1 MGGGTAVTGLA
12 FRVLLVG
19 RGLRALVRG
28 LFDGE
33 SLVAVGP
40 PEAEYAGAEG
50 VVRRH
55 FPDVLLV
62 DLLSSEALGAIERVM
77 AVRPTPILALHPG
90 VLTGQQ
96 AFQALALGAL
106 DVMDRP
112 MSPGP
117 DFWAAVG
124 RKLVMLAQVK
134 GVRSPP
140 ASPRASRAQQ
150 AQEGPTAPFPL
161 VALAASLGGPKAV
174 AQVLRMIP
182 RGFPAPIAYCQHI
195 SQGFTEGLAHWLST
209 ETALRVV
216 EATHDAWMEPGT
228 VYIAPS
234 GGHLLVKSDG
244 RLELDSGPALRG
256 FRPSCDMLLTS
267 AGEAFGSRCIGV
279 ILTGM
284 GRDGARGLKEIRER
298 GGRTIAQD
306 EATCVVYG
314 MPREAVLLGAA
325 QQVLPLDVIA
335 PTLVQWVDAC

>member
-1 MGGGTAVTGLA
+1 MA

-19 RGLRALVRG
+19 RGLRSLVRG

-40 PEAEYAGAEG
+40 PEAEFVNAED

-55 FPDVLLV
+55 FPDVVLV
-62 DLLSSEALGAIERVM
+62 DLSSHQALGAIERIM
-77 AVRPTPILALHPG
+77 AARPLPILALHPG

-96 AFQALALGAL
+96 AFQALAMGAL

-112 MSPGP
+112 MSPTQ

-134 GVRSPP
+134 GVRSSP
-140 ASPRASRAQQ
+140 AVRKRQ
-150 AQEGPTAPFPL
+150 QEGPAAPFPL

-216 EATHDAWMEPGT
+216 EATHDAAMEPGT

-234 GGHLLVKSDG
+234 GGHLLVKPEG
-244 RLELDSGPALRG
+244 RLELDTGPALRG

-267 AGEAFGSRCIGV
+267 AGEAFGRRCIGV

-306 EATCVVYG
+306 EASCVVYG

-325 QQVLPLDVIA
+325 QQVLSLELIG

>member
-1 MGGGTAVTGLA
+1 MA
-12 FRVLLVG
+12 FRVLMVG
-19 RGLRALVRG
+19 RGLRALAARG

-33 SLVAVGP
+33 SLVPVGP
-40 PEAEYAGAEG
+40 AEVDFSGAL
-50 VVRRH
+50 VAVQRH
-55 FPDVLLV
+55 FPDVVLV
-62 DLLSSEALGAIERVM
+62 DLSARESLEAIETIMVE
-77 AVRPTPILALHPG
+77 RPVPVLALHPG
-90 VLTGQQ
+90 VLSGQD

-106 DVMDRP
+106 DVVERP
-112 MSPGP
+112 LAPGA
-117 DFWAAVG
+117 DFWAGVA

-134 GVRSPP
+134 AVRQVSTRP
-140 ASPRASRAQQ
+140 APRATR
-150 AQEGPTAPFPL
+150 EGAPPPFPL
-161 VALAASLGGPKAV
+161 VAIAASLGGPKAV

-195 SQGFTEGLAHWLST
+195 SEGFTEGLAHWLAM
-209 ETALRVV
+209 ETALRVT
-216 EATHDAWMEPGT
+216 EAEDSVVMEPGT

-234 GGHLLVKSDG
+234 GSHLLVRPEG

-306 EATCVVYG
+306 EATSVVWG
-314 MPREAVLLGAA
+314 MPREAVQLGAA
-325 QQVLPLDVIA
+325 QEVLPLDRIG
-335 PTLVQWVDAC
+335 PTLVSWVDAC

>member
-19 RGLRALVRG
+19 RGLRGLVRG

-40 PEAEYAGAEG
+40 PEADFVGAEG

-62 DLLSSEALGAIERVM
+62 DLISSEALGAIERIM
-77 AVRPTPILALHPG
+77 AMRPTPILALHPG

-112 MSPGP
+112 MTPGP
-117 DFWAAVG
+117 DFWHAVN
-124 RKLVMLAQVK
+124 RKLVMLSQVK

-140 ASPRASRAQQ
+140 SSPRASRPT
-150 AQEGPTAPFPL
+150 QEGPTAPFPL

-234 GGHLLVKSDG
+234 GGHLLVKPDG
-244 RLELDSGPALRG
+244 RLELDTGPALRG

-267 AGEAFGSRCIGV
+267 AGEAFGKRCIGV

>member
-1 MGGGTAVTGLA
+1 MA

-19 RGLRALVRG
+19 RGLRSLVRG

-40 PEAEYAGAEG
+40 PEADFANAED

-55 FPDVLLV
+55 FPDVVLM
-62 DLLSSEALGAIERVM
+62 DLSSSQSLGAIERIM
-77 AVRPTPILALHPG
+77 AERPVPILALHPG

-112 MSPGP
+112 MSPTQ

-134 GVRSPP
+134 GVRS
-140 ASPRASRAQQ
+140 SPSVRKKP
-150 AQEGPTAPFPL
+150 QEGPTAPFPL

-182 RGFPAPIAYCQHI
+182 RGFSAPIAYCQHI

-216 EATHDAWMEPGT
+216 EATHDAGMEPGT

-267 AGEAFGSRCIGV
+267 AGEAFGRRCIGV

-306 EATCVVYG
+306 EASCVVYG

-325 QQVLPLDVIA
+325 QKVLSLELIG

>member
-1 MGGGTAVTGLA
+1 MA

-19 RGLRALVRG
+19 RGLRSLVRG

-40 PEAEYAGAEG
+40 PEAEFMNAEE

-55 FPDVLLV
+55 FPDIVLV
-62 DLLSSEALGAIERVM
+62 DLSSSQALGAIERIM
-77 AVRPTPILALHPG
+77 ATRPLPILALHPG

-96 AFQALALGAL
+96 AFQALAMGAL

-112 MSPGP
+112 MSPTQ
-117 DFWAAVG
+117 DFWSAVG

-134 GVRSPP
+134 GVRS
-140 ASPRASRAQQ
+140 SPSVRKRP
-150 AQEGPTAPFPL
+150 QEGPTAPFPL

-216 EATHDAWMEPGT
+216 EATHDAGMEPGT

-234 GGHLLVKSDG
+234 GGHLLVKPDG

-267 AGEAFGSRCIGV
+267 AGEAFGRRCIGV

-306 EATCVVYG
+306 EASCVVYG

-325 QQVLPLDVIA
+325 EQVLSLELIG

>member
-40 PEAEYAGAEG
+40 PEADFVGAEG

-62 DLLSSEALGAIERVM
+62 DLTSSEALGAIEHIM

-117 DFWAAVG
+117 DFWHAVN
-124 RKLVMLAQVK
+124 RKLVLLSQVK

-140 ASPRASRAQQ
+140 STTRQPRASVE
-150 AQEGPTAPFPL
+150 EGPAAPYPL

-174 AQVLRMIP
+174 ASVLRMIP

-216 EATHDAWMEPGT
+216 EATHDAFMEPGT

-234 GGHLLVKSDG
+234 GGHLLVKPDG
-244 RLELDSGPALRG
+244 RLELDAGPALRG

-267 AGEAFGSRCIGV
+267 AGESFGRRCIGV

>member
-1 MGGGTAVTGLA
+1 MGLA

-19 RGLRALVRG
+19 RGLRALAPR

-40 PEAEYAGAEG
+40 PEADYANVED

-62 DLLSSEALGAIERVM
+62 DLLHSDALGAIERVM
-77 AVRPTPILALHPG
+77 ATRPVPILALHPG

-112 MSPGP
+112 ITPGP
-117 DFWAAVG
+117 EFWHAVG
-124 RKLVMLAQVK
+124 RKLVMLSQVK
-134 GVRSPP
+134 GVRPSP
-140 ASPRASRAQQ
+140 SVSRPVP
-150 AQEGPTAPFPL
+150 EGPAAPFPL

-195 SQGFTEGLAHWLST
+195 SEGFTEGLAHWLST

-216 EATHDAWMEPGT
+216 EATHDASMVPGT

-234 GGHLLVKSDG
+234 GGHLLVKSEG

-267 AGEAFGSRCIGV
+267 AGEAFGRRCIGV

-306 EATCVVYG
+306 EASCVVYG
-314 MPREAVLLGAA
+314 MPREAVQLGAA
-325 QQVLPLDVIA
+325 QQVLPLERIG

>member
-1 MGGGTAVTGLA
+1 MA

-19 RGLRALVRG
+19 RGLRGLVRG
-28 LFDGE
+28 LFEGE

-40 PEAEYAGAEG
+40 PEADFVGAEA

-62 DLLSSEALGAIERVM
+62 DLVSSEALGAIERIM
-77 AVRPTPILALHPG
+77 AQRPTPILALHPG

-96 AFQALALGAL
+96 AFQALAMGAL

-112 MSPGP
+112 MTPGP
-117 DFWAAVG
+117 DFWHAVN

-140 ASPRASRAQQ
+140 SSPKAKQPVH
-150 AQEGPTAPFPL
+150 EGPTAPFPL

-174 AQVLRMIP
+174 ASVLRMIP

-234 GGHLLVKSDG
+234 GGHLLVKPDG
-244 RLELDSGPALRG
+244 RLELDTGPALRG

-267 AGEAFGSRCIGV
+267 AGESFGRRCIGV

>member
-1 MGGGTAVTGLA
+1 MA

-19 RGLRALVRG
+19 RGLRSLVRG

-40 PEAEYAGAEG
+40 PEAEFMNAEE

-55 FPDVLLV
+55 FPDIVLV
-62 DLLSSEALGAIERVM
+62 DLSSSQALGAIERIM
-77 AVRPTPILALHPG
+77 ATRPLPILALHPG

-96 AFQALALGAL
+96 AFQALAMGAL

-112 MSPGP
+112 MSPTQ
-117 DFWAAVG
+117 DFWSAVG

-134 GVRSPP
+134 GVRS
-140 ASPRASRAQQ
+140 SPSVRKRL
-150 AQEGPTAPFPL
+150 QEGPTAPFPL

-216 EATHDAWMEPGT
+216 EATHDAGMEPGT

-267 AGEAFGSRCIGV
+267 AGEAFGRRCIGV

-306 EATCVVYG
+306 EASCVVYG

-325 QQVLPLDVIA
+325 EQVLSLELIG

>member
-1 MGGGTAVTGLA
+1 M
-12 FRVLLVG
+12 
-19 RGLRALVRG
+19 VRG

-40 PEAEYAGAEG
+40 PEADFANAED

-55 FPDVLLV
+55 FPDVVLM
-62 DLLSSEALGAIERVM
+62 DLSSSQSLGAIERIM
-77 AVRPTPILALHPG
+77 AERPVPILALHPG

-112 MSPGP
+112 MSPTQE
-117 DFWAAVG
+117 FWAAVG

-134 GVRSPP
+134 GVRS
-140 ASPRASRAQQ
+140 SPSVRKKP
-150 AQEGPTAPFPL
+150 QEGPTAPFPL

-216 EATHDAWMEPGT
+216 EATHDAGMEPGT

-267 AGEAFGSRCIGV
+267 AGEAFGRRCIGV

-306 EATCVVYG
+306 EASCVVYG

-325 QQVLPLDVIA
+325 QKVLSLELIG